1 MVTSSATAYDRT
13 RILRA
18 LSGSARL
25 VVGAASIA
33 VVLLLWQ
40 VLAAT
45 GVISQLI
52 FSSPAAIAGEAVT
65 QFADG
70 AFWQAAWRSA
80 VEFIIGFGLA
90 AAVGIPL
97 GICVG
102 WFRNFGYFV
111 DPWLNFFYA
120 LPRIA
125 LTPLLLIAFGI
136 GQTAIIAV
144 IFLGAVFEITLNTS
158 NGARVVDRKLL
169 DVADNFGASRRRVFT
184 GIVIPSSIPFMIVGL
199 RLGVARAL
207 IGVIIGELFAGGTGL
222 GRDISLASNTLQT
235 AEVLFITTFFL
246 VIAIVMTEGLRY
258 VERSLS
264 SWRNDMGGV
273 R

>member
-1 MVTSSATAYDRT
+1 M
-13 RILRA
+13 
-18 LSGSARL
+18 
-25 VVGAASIA
+25 
-33 VVLLLWQ
+33 LWQ
-40 VLAAT
+40 LLSAA
-45 GVISQLI
+45 GLLSQLV
-52 FSSPAAIAGEAVT
+52 FSSPAAVGRVAVEQFGEGT
-65 QFADG
+65 
-70 AFWQAAWRSA
+70 FWTAARRSA
-80 VEFIIGFGLA
+80 VEFLIGFGLA
-90 AAVGIPL
+90 AVVGVPL

-102 WFRNFGYFV
+102 WFRNFSYFV
-111 DPWLNFFYA
+111 GPWLSFFYA

-169 DVADNFGASRRRVFT
+169 DVAENFGASRRRVFT

-199 RLGVARAL
+199 RLGVARAI

-235 AEVLFITTFFL
+235 AQVLFITIFFL

-258 VERSLS
+258 VERLLS

>member
-1 MVTSSATAYDRT
+1 VVTSSAAVRDQGRLW
-13 RILRA
+13 RVF
-18 LSGSARL
+18 SGSSRL
-25 VVGAASIA
+25 IVGAASIA
-33 VVLLLWQ
+33 FVLVMWQLLSSMG
-40 VLAAT
+40 L
-45 GVISQLI
+45 ISQLI
-52 FSSPAAIAGEAVT
+52 FSSPAAIARTAAT

-70 AFWQAAWRSA
+70 EFWQAAWRSA

-90 AAVGIPL
+90 AVVGIPL

-102 WFRNFGYFV
+102 WFRSFGYFV

-144 IFLGAVFEITLNTS
+144 IFLGAVFEIALNTS

-169 DVADNFGASRRRVFT
+169 DVADNFGASRSRVFT

-199 RLGVARAL
+199 RLGVARAI
-207 IGVIIGELFAGGTGL
+207 IGVVIGELFAGGTGL
-222 GRDISLASNTLQT
+222 GRDIALASNTLQT
-235 AEVLFITTFFL
+235 AEVLFVTAFFL

-258 VERSLS
+258 VEKLLS